1 MDGMQDV
8 ELFSSETLERIFA
21 NDHVLHKGHVYNC
34 AKNSLPVNFTIPS
47 ANGEIK
53 TLEANQQFLGRSLE
67 NKNNFH
73 VLVSSENTIAYP
85 VLVTDFVIK
94 YSITSTIPSVYDDL
108 SGIVQDIGILC
119 DQNVVGGKALPRSI
133 PVKAARILAFGNVA
147 TSWGSILPFSPDS
160 FIIRYKENDFAVC
173 DPNVFSATYSIN
185 IEIESLEIPH
195 NGFVCTVFFN
205 GCANKTTIGN
215 DIRRQLSDFF
225 QHPANQ
231 ISVMVDGIW
240 FDEMTFPKNKSIGDV
255 LRHSNSFLLNFNEG
269 PVIDSPIV
277 TVEKPIIGAEK
288 LPAFECVE
296 KPVVSVEKLPAFECV
311 GMGVEG
317 NVTKKRKIQYLKYA
331 NDADPFKK
339 KTPLVKW
346 APRSLIDSPD
356 DNDDFPQLICA
367 TQFFLGYKACSTPN
381 VLVSINI
388 TGVVRMDCSYCNQ
401 RVKRGLSCN

>member
-173 DPNVFSATYSIN
+173 DPNVFSAT
-185 IEIESLEIPH
+185 
-195 NGFVCTVFFN
+195 
-205 GCANKTTIGN
+205 IGN
-215 DIRRQLSDFF
+215 YIRRQLSDFF